1 MFANPSVLSFSVFPN
16 VTSLITNSPS
26 NNPFRNVIKHSLV
39 SSLPKIRLKAQS
51 TRGIYISCHTI
62 NNFMGHS
69 RNIAFLP
76 QIYDFIL
83 KPPRIFEDY
92 LYYGNYNFSY
102 YSFFLRGYKGL
113 KVVTICYY
121 KYLYINIYNYIFIYT
136 FLYLH
141 FKSVILGQN
150 KTVITEIVICNRF
163 FSGIEMHTFIAPKTM
178 TISSQSY
185 EL

>member
-1 MFANPSVLSFSVFPN
+1 MF
-16 VTSLITNSPS
+16 
-26 NNPFRNVIKHSLV
+26 
-39 SSLPKIRLKAQS
+39 LKQ
-51 TRGIYISCHTI
+51 
-62 NNFMGHS
+62 
-69 RNIAFLP
+69 
-76 QIYDFIL
+76 
-83 KPPRIFEDY
+83 PRIFEDY

-121 KYLYINIYNYIFIYT
+121 KYLYINIYYYIFIYT

-163 FSGIEMHTFIAPKTM
+163 LAVSRCILSLPLK
-178 TISSQSY
+178 
-185 EL
+185 L

>member
-1 MFANPSVLSFSVFPN
+1 MF
-16 VTSLITNSPS
+16 
-26 NNPFRNVIKHSLV
+26 
-39 SSLPKIRLKAQS
+39 LKQ
-51 TRGIYISCHTI
+51 
-62 NNFMGHS
+62 
-69 RNIAFLP
+69 
-76 QIYDFIL
+76 
-83 KPPRIFEDY
+83 PRIFEDY

-113 KVVTICYY
+113 KVVKICYY
-121 KYLYINIYNYIFIYT
+121 KYLYINIYTYIFIYT

-141 FKSVILGQN
+141 IKSVILGQN

-163 FSGIEMHTFIAPKTM
+163 FSGIKMHTFIAPKTM

>member
-1 MFANPSVLSFSVFPN
+1 MSSGRSILA
-16 VTSLITNSPS
+16 
-26 NNPFRNVIKHSLV
+26 
-39 SSLPKIRLKAQS
+39 SSLLLNFRMWFKYGLKAQKLQ
-51 TRGIYISCHTI
+51 GVW
-62 NNFMGHS
+62 GLL
-69 RNIAFLP
+69 AKL
-76 QIYDFIL
+76 
-83 KPPRIFEDY
+83 E
-92 LYYGNYNFSY
+92 YYGNYNFSY

>member
-1 MFANPSVLSFSVFPN
+1 
-16 VTSLITNSPS
+16 
-26 NNPFRNVIKHSLV
+26 
-39 SSLPKIRLKAQS
+39 
-51 TRGIYISCHTI
+51 
-62 NNFMGHS
+62 MGHS
-69 RNIAFLP
+69 RNIAFRP

-102 YSFFLRGYKGL
+102 YSFFLRGIWGL

-121 KYLYINIYNYIFIYT
+121 KYLYINIYYYIFIYT

-185 EL
+185 ELWPAKRWVVFFNTIW

>member
-1 MFANPSVLSFSVFPN
+1 M
-16 VTSLITNSPS
+16 
-26 NNPFRNVIKHSLV
+26 
-39 SSLPKIRLKAQS
+39 
-51 TRGIYISCHTI
+51 
-62 NNFMGHS
+62 
-69 RNIAFLP
+69 
-76 QIYDFIL
+76 
-83 KPPRIFEDY
+83 
-92 LYYGNYNFSY
+92 
-102 YSFFLRGYKGL
+102 
-113 KVVTICYY
+113 VVTICYY
-121 KYLYINIYNYIFIYT
+121 KYLYINIYAKRNCSDMFINIYNYIFIYT

>member
-1 MFANPSVLSFSVFPN
+1 M
-16 VTSLITNSPS
+16 
-26 NNPFRNVIKHSLV
+26 V
-39 SSLPKIRLKAQS
+39 S
-51 TRGIYISCHTI
+51 
-62 NNFMGHS
+62 
-69 RNIAFLP
+69 
-76 QIYDFIL
+76 D
-83 KPPRIFEDY
+83 
-92 LYYGNYNFSY
+92 YNFSY

-185 EL
+185 ELWGITRSKLDFD

>member
-1 MFANPSVLSFSVFPN
+1 MFISARKCKKDEMASDYSDSFVSSRHRIKRKELWRNLSFKVS
-16 VTSLITNSPS
+16 INS
-26 NNPFRNVIKHSLV
+26 NAAHKGTKCF
-39 SSLPKIRLKAQS
+39 LKQ
-51 TRGIYISCHTI
+51 
-62 NNFMGHS
+62 
-69 RNIAFLP
+69 
-76 QIYDFIL
+76 
-83 KPPRIFEDY
+83 PRIFEDY

-141 FKSVILGQN
+141 FKSVRLGQN

-185 EL
+185 ELWPAKRWVIFFNIKL

>member
-1 MFANPSVLSFSVFPN
+1 MFISA
-16 VTSLITNSPS
+16 
-26 NNPFRNVIKHSLV
+26 RKCKKDEMV
-39 SSLPKIRLKAQS
+39 S
-51 TRGIYISCHTI
+51 
-62 NNFMGHS
+62 
-69 RNIAFLP
+69 
-76 QIYDFIL
+76 D
-83 KPPRIFEDY
+83 
-92 LYYGNYNFSY
+92 YNFSY
-102 YSFFLRGYKGL
+102 YSFFLRGIWGL

-121 KYLYINIYNYIFIYT
+121 KYLYINIYYYIFIYT